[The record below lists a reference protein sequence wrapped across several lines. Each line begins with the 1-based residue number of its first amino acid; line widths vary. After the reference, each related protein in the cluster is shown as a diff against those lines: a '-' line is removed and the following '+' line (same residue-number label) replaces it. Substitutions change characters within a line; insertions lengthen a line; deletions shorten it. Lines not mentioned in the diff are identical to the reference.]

1 MNAFHWFSHEPGS
14 SPRWRRSPHA
24 HRSHWLARAAL
35 ALSLSLLVAES
46 LAATPMTTAKPSTD
60 STANPD
66 GAVAEQARILRQASA
81 AVVGLRTT
89 AAPQARS
96 IETLGRTRLGSGVVI
111 GPDGLVLTIGYLILE
126 AEKIE
131 VLTQSGR
138 VLPAR
143 TVAYD
148 LATGF
153 GLVQPLVPIEVQ
165 AAKLGSSSGIDERDP
180 HVIASGGDEAEL
192 SIAQVVSR
200 RAFSGYWEYH
210 IEGAVFTIPPRTDHS
225 GAALFNTRGEL
236 VGIGSLVVM
245 DAVTPGRRSPGNMF
259 VPIDLLKP
267 VLAELRERGASAGSK
282 RAWLGVNCLEQMGM
296 VRIIRVST
304 DSPAEL
310 GGLQPGDEIR
320 KVDGLE
326 VHSLEAFYK
335 KLWEGPNPERDIVLE
350 IGRGS
355 NVETMTI
362 RSMDRMKHLR
372 GSVGI

>member
-1 MNAFHWFSHEPGS
+1 M
-14 SPRWRRSPHA
+14 
-24 HRSHWLARAAL
+24 
-35 ALSLSLLVAES
+35 
-46 LAATPMTTAKPSTD
+46 
-60 STANPD
+60 
-66 GAVAEQARILRQASA
+66 
-81 AVVGLRTT
+81 
-89 AAPQARS
+89 
-96 IETLGRTRLGSGVVI
+96 
-111 GPDGLVLTIGYLILE
+111 
-126 AEKIE
+126 
-131 VLTQSGR
+131 
-138 VLPAR
+138 
-143 TVAYD
+143 
-148 LATGF
+148 
-153 GLVQPLVPIEVQ
+153 
-165 AAKLGSSSGIDERDP
+165 
-180 HVIASGGDEAEL
+180 
-192 SIAQVVSR
+192 
-200 RAFSGYWEYH
+200 
-210 IEGAVFTIPPRTDHS
+210 FTIPPRTDHS

-310 GGLQPGDEIR
+310 AGLQPGDEIR